1 MDSVLHWVVTN
12 WIQVIIVVVLLI
24 TLVNKKGGKL
34 SLSLKDGFTYESFQ
48 TAVEKS
54 SDAIR
59 NDIAGLRADLTET
72 NKQVQTNR
80 EHLDKF
86 NEIMKRDYDR
96 LNRQEETIW
105 EMDKSLL
112 AIQIQNAQASG
123 NHEMLLDLLKT
134 YDQRGYNGMVHKY
147 FAEELKRLKEEKK

>member
-24 TLVNKKGGKL
+24 NLVNKKGGKL

-48 TAVEKS
+48 TAVEKI

-59 NDIAGLRADLTET
+59 KDIAELRVDLTET
-72 NKQVQTNR
+72 NKQVKTNR
-80 EHLDKF
+80 EHLDNF
-86 NEIMKRDYDR
+86 NEKIMRDYER
-96 LNRQEETIW
+96 LNRQEDTIR

-112 AIQIQNAQASG
+112 AIQIQNAQVSG
-123 NHEMLLDLLKT
+123 NDEMLLDLLYT
-134 YDQRGYNGMVHKY
+134 YDQKGHNGMVHKY
-147 FAEELKRLKEEKK
+147 FAKEIKRMKEEKK